1 MTNFKNYFA
10 NLESNG
16 EGNKN
21 MASFT
26 NALSGDT
33 KEDTKTAT
41 YDAHCVAMGA
51 DAEERIV
58 LIHSIKNWEDH
69 CVAQKIRL
77 RPWLGWAAIQQE
89 CSSRTTAF
97 ANKKRKKLQE
107 LRSFKN
113 VNQMKNVRLSRVFQT
128 ECVMPQT
135 FFDDTLVSASTE

>member
-16 EGNKN
+16 EGNGN

-41 YDAHCVAMGA
+41 YDADGVALGV
-51 DAEERIV
+51 DTEEKIV
-58 LIHSIKNWEDH
+58 MIHSMKNWEDH

-77 RPWLGWAAIQQE
+77 RPWLAK
-89 CSSRTTAF
+89 SSR
-97 ANKKRKKLQE
+97 
-107 LRSFKN
+107 FKN
-113 VNQMKNVRLSRVFQT
+113 SN
-128 ECVMPQT
+128 
-135 FFDDTLVSASTE
+135 